1 MGTALKVYSRQR
13 RSKFSSKVGK
23 TRKELHSQELF
34 EYAVRSLARRAQS
47 SAELRAKLRERA
59 ADVSEID
66 GVIERLREYHYLDDK
81 RFAEQFAAA
90 RLENQRFGR
99 ARTLNDLR
107 GRRVFRTIVEAA
119 VENAYKD
126 INEVTLI
133 EDYIRRKFRNA
144 PREHLFESD
153 KDLASAYRRLLRAGF
168 RSGAV
173 IPVLKRFAK
182 NPDLLDGV
190 EEPPSD

>member
-1 MGTALKVYSRQR
+1 VPKP
-13 RSKFSSKVGK
+13 
-23 TRKELHSQELF
+23 RKKLPARELF
-34 EYAVRSLARRAQS
+34 EYAVRSLARRGQS

-59 ADVSEID
+59 EDPLDID
-66 GVIERLREYHYLDDK
+66 PAIARLREYGYLDDK
-81 RFAEQFAAA
+81 RFAEQFATA

-107 GRRVFRTIVEAA
+107 GRRVVAPIVEAA

-126 INEVTLI
+126 TNEVALV

-153 KDLASAYRRLLRAGF
+153 KDLAAAYRRLLRAGF
-168 RSGAV
+168 RSGVV

-182 NPDLLDGV
+182 NPDLLDGI
-190 EEPPSD
+190 EEPVE

>member
-1 MGTALKVYSRQR
+1 MPKP
-13 RSKFSSKVGK
+13 
-23 TRKELHSQELF
+23 RKKLSSQELF

-47 SAELRAKLRERA
+47 SAELRGKLRERA
-59 ADVSEID
+59 VEPGDID
-66 GVIERLREYHYLDDK
+66 GVIGRLREYGYIDDK
-81 RFAEQFAAA
+81 RFAEQFATA

-107 GRRVFRTIVEAA
+107 GRRVIGSIVEAA

-126 INEVTLI
+126 TDEVKLVQ
-133 EDYIRRKFRNA
+133 DYIRRKFRNA

-153 KDLASAYRRLLRAGF
+153 KDLAAAYRRLLRAGF
-168 RSGAV
+168 RSGIV

-182 NPDLLDGV
+182 NPELLDGI
-190 EEPPSD
+190 EEPSEE